1 MATRKIETTIA
12 LDGEQQFKQ
21 ALASASREMRVME
34 SEARALSAAYDQN
47 GNAASFFTSR
57 QQNLR
62 NQIQQQEQIVSA
74 LEKAVR
80 DSADTYG
87 EASAKTDGW
96 AIKLNNARAR
106 LSKLQKELESTDREA
121 EELGRDSVK
130 VGRQIENGIGDGARE
145 AEDSVNSLFEAMQ
158 RDISSIKTSGA
169 IQAVGTLWD
178 MVSGAYSSV
187 EGFVSGTVEYRRQ
200 LSFLKLNAEEGGFDW
215 SKMKDNLIEITT
227 LTGDA
232 STSVEGLSN
241 LMQTPGMTDDTIVRT
256 IENLGGA
263 VASFPDTLKFESLA
277 DGLQETLAT
286 GEATGQFAELLE
298 RMGVDME
305 AFNKALD
312 ESPTAVGDLEIALA
326 YMAEGG
332 LNDVYQKWQ
341 ATNEEMNDAQATQA
355 AIELE
360 LAEFAG
366 TLEKY
371 IVRPTKTAFLAALSY
386 VNDTI
391 ELAETEGVGAAAE
404 KVSTDLSDKIDATMG
419 QAEKLTKKY
428 DPMMIAGERIGKQL
442 QGYFTDEKT
451 TGTIAAEKS
460 GQEAGE
466 NYSEGFATG
475 LELNNPAQQAGFAI
489 GNWLKDLF
497 AEKDAESAAAEAA
510 GTQAAD
516 AFLNGMELELDASLW
531 GEGTEAE
538 KLVTISPVEMEKAGE
553 EAGEAMA
560 DGFEEGVSGMEG
572 IAESVGAAIGAAFG
586 AGLASKVSYVSAAS
600 GALAAA
606 AAAGLRAAGQL
617 GSLQRAGSTGVPMVI
632 NLDGRQ
638 VGTGIAPYA
647 SEFMASS
654 LSYDVYID

>member
-21 ALASASREMRVME
+21 ALASASREMRIME

-47 GNAASFFTSR
+47 GNAAAFFTSR

-80 DSADTYG
+80 DSADTCG
-87 EASAKTDGW
+87 EASAQTDGW

-241 LMQTPGMTDDTIVRT
+241 LMQTPGMTDDTMVRT
-256 IENLGGA
+256 IEGLGGA

-298 RMGVDME
+298 RMGVDVDE
-305 AFNKALD
+305 FNKALD

-326 YMAEGG
+326 YMASGG

-341 ATNEEMNDAQATQA
+341 ETNEQMNDAQATQA

-360 LAEFAG
+360 LSEFAG

-371 IVRPTKTAFLAALSY
+371 VVGPTKTAFLAALSY
-386 VNDTI
+386 VNDII
-391 ELAETEGVGAAAE
+391 ELAETEGVGDAAE

-428 DPMMIAGERIGKQL
+428 DPMLIAGGWIGERL

-451 TGTIAAEKS
+451 TGTIAAENS
-460 GQEAGE
+460 GREAGAK
-466 NYSEGFATG
+466 YSEGFATG
-475 LELNNPAQQAGFAI
+475 IELSNPAQQAGFAI

-497 AEKDAESAAAEAA
+497 AEKDAESAAAHEAGA
-510 GTQAAD
+510 QAAD
-516 AFLNGMELELDASLW
+516 AFVNGYGLELENPAQQAGFAIGNWLKDLF
-531 GEGTEAE
+531 TKDEAE
-538 KLVTISPVEMEKAGE
+538 AAGE
-553 EAGEAMA
+553 EAGEAMM
-560 DGFEEGVSGMEG
+560 DGFASGVEGMESM
-572 IAESVGAAIGAAFG
+572 AESTGDDIGAAFG
-586 AGLASKVSYVSAAS
+586 TGLASQVSFVSAAA

-606 AAAGLRAAGQL
+606 AAAGLRAASQL
-617 GSLQRAGSTGVPMVI
+617 GALGASEGGIPMVI

-647 SEFMASS
+647 SAAMAAN
-654 LSYDVYID
+654 VTIG